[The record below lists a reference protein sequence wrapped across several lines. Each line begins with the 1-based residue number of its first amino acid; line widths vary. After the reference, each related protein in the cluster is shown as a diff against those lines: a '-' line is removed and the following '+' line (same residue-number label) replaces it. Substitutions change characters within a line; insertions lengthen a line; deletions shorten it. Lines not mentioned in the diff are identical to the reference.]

1 MKNKQILCT
10 ICARGGSKGLTNK
23 NLLKIG
29 DKSLIGHTLTQAK
42 AIDAIDCII
51 VSSDSNEILKEGEI
65 YAADILLQR
74 SAKLSSDDAG
84 KIDAIIDCL
93 NHAESNLNKHFD
105 YVIDL
110 DVTSPLRNLIDI
122 ENCLEFTKDQGFK
135 NLITVTNSKKNPY
148 FNQIEITNEGPQ
160 LVKSGHNIKGRQS
173 APKVYDMNASI
184 YVWSRDF
191 LINEKTLFSRDTIVY
206 DMPEERSLDIDNELD
221 FKIVKHLI
229 ENEL

>member
-10 ICARGGSKGLTNK
+10 ICARGGSKGLPNK

-74 SAKLSSDDAG
+74 SAKLASDDAG

-93 NHAESNLNKHFD
+93 NHAESNFNKHFD

-122 ENCLEFTKDQGFK
+122 ENCLEFTKDQRFK

>member
-10 ICARGGSKGLTNK
+10 ICARGGSKGLPNK

-42 AIDAIDCII
+42 AIEAIDCII

-74 SAKLSSDDAG
+74 SAKLASDDAG

-221 FKIVKHLI
+221 F
-229 ENEL
+229 

>member
-10 ICARGGSKGLTNK
+10 ICARGGSKGLPNK

-74 SAKLSSDDAG
+74 SAKLASDDAG

-93 NHAESNLNKHFD
+93 NHAESNFNKHFD

-160 LVKSGHNIKGRQS
+160 LVKSGHDIKGRQS

>member
-10 ICARGGSKGLTNK
+10 ICARGGSKGLPNK

-42 AIDAIDCII
+42 AIEAIDCII

-74 SAKLSSDDAG
+74 SAKLASDDAG

-160 LVKSGHNIKGRQS
+160 LVKSGHNVKGRQS

>member
-10 ICARGGSKGLTNK
+10 ICARGGSKGLPNK

-42 AIDAIDCII
+42 VIDAIDCII

-74 SAKLSSDDAG
+74 SAKLASDDAG

>member
-10 ICARGGSKGLTNK
+10 ICARGGSKGLPNK

-29 DKSLIGHTLTQAK
+29 DKSLIGLTLTQAK
-42 AIDAIDCII
+42 AIEAIDCII

-74 SAKLSSDDAG
+74 SAKLASDDAG

-221 FKIVKHLI
+221 F
-229 ENEL
+229 

>member
-10 ICARGGSKGLTNK
+10 ICARGGSKGLPNK

-29 DKSLIGHTLTQAK
+29 NKSLIGHTLTQAK

-74 SAKLSSDDAG
+74 SAKLASDDAG

>member
-10 ICARGGSKGLTNK
+10 ICARGGSKGLPNK

-74 SAKLSSDDAG
+74 SAKLASDDAG

-184 YVWSRDF
+184 YVWSRNF

>member
-51 VSSDSNEILKEGEI
+51 VSSDSDEILKEGEI
-65 YAADILLQR
+65 YAADILLHR
-74 SAKLSSDDAG
+74 SAKLASDDAG

>member
-10 ICARGGSKGLTNK
+10 ICARGGSKGLPNK

-74 SAKLSSDDAG
+74 SAKLASDDAG

-122 ENCLEFTKDQGFK
+122 ENCLEFTKDQRFK

>member
-1 MKNKQILCT
+1 MKDKQILCT
-10 ICARGGSKGLTNK
+10 ICARGGSKGLPNK

-74 SAKLSSDDAG
+74 SAKLASDDAG

-110 DVTSPLRNLIDI
+110 DVTSPLRSLIDI

>member
-10 ICARGGSKGLTNK
+10 ICARGGSKGLPNK

-74 SAKLSSDDAG
+74 SAKLASDDAG

-173 APKVYDMNASI
+173 APNVYDMNASI

>member
-1 MKNKQILCT
+1 MKGKQILCT
-10 ICARGGSKGLTNK
+10 ICARGGSKGLPNK

-74 SAKLSSDDAG
+74 SAKLASDDAG

>member
-10 ICARGGSKGLTNK
+10 ICARGGSKGLPNK

-74 SAKLSSDDAG
+74 SAKLASDDAG

-122 ENCLEFTKDQGFK
+122 ENCLEFTKDQRFK

-184 YVWSRDF
+184 YVWSRNF

>member
-10 ICARGGSKGLTNK
+10 ICARGGSKGLPNK

-74 SAKLSSDDAG
+74 SAKLASDDAG

-110 DVTSPLRNLIDI
+110 DVSSPLRNLIDI

-148 FNQIEITNEGPQ
+148 FNQIEITTEGPQ

-173 APKVYDMNASI
+173 APKVFDMNASI

>member
-10 ICARGGSKGLTNK
+10 ICARGGSKGLPNK

-29 DKSLIGHTLTQAK
+29 DISLIGHTLTQAK

-74 SAKLSSDDAG
+74 SAKLASDDAG
-84 KIDAIIDCL
+84 KIDAIIDSL
-93 NHAESNLNKHFD
+93 NHAENNLNKHFD

>member
-10 ICARGGSKGLTNK
+10 ICARGGSKGLPNK

-29 DKSLIGHTLTQAK
+29 DISLIGHTLTQAK

-74 SAKLSSDDAG
+74 SAKLASDDAG

-173 APKVYDMNASI
+173 APKVFDMNASI

>member
-1 MKNKQILCT
+1 MKDKQILCT
-10 ICARGGSKGLTNK
+10 ICARGGSKGLPNK

-74 SAKLSSDDAG
+74 SAKLASDDAG

-93 NHAESNLNKHFD
+93 NHAEGNLNKHFD

>member
-1 MKNKQILCT
+1 MKDKQILCT

-74 SAKLSSDDAG
+74 SAKLASDDAG

>member
-10 ICARGGSKGLTNK
+10 ICARGGSKGLPNK

-74 SAKLSSDDAG
+74 SAKLASDDAG

-110 DVTSPLRNLIDI
+110 DVSSPLRNLIDI

>member
-1 MKNKQILCT
+1 MKNKHILCT
-10 ICARGGSKGLTNK
+10 ICARGGSKGLPNK

-74 SAKLSSDDAG
+74 SAKLASDDAG

-110 DVTSPLRNLIDI
+110 DVTSPLRSLIDI

>member
-10 ICARGGSKGLTNK
+10 ICARGGSKGLPNK

-29 DKSLIGHTLTQAK
+29 DISLIGHTLTQAK

-74 SAKLSSDDAG
+74 SAKLASDDAG

-110 DVTSPLRNLIDI
+110 DVSSPLRNLIDI

-173 APKVYDMNASI
+173 APKVYDMNASL
-184 YVWSRDF
+184 YVCSRDF

>member
-1 MKNKQILCT
+1 MKDKQILCT
-10 ICARGGSKGLTNK
+10 ICARGGSKGLPNK

-74 SAKLSSDDAG
+74 SAKLASDDAG

>member
-1 MKNKQILCT
+1 MKDKQILCT
-10 ICARGGSKGLTNK
+10 ICARGGSKGLSNK

-74 SAKLSSDDAG
+74 SAKLASDDAG

>member
-10 ICARGGSKGLTNK
+10 ICARGGSKGLPNK

-29 DKSLIGHTLTQAK
+29 DISLIGHTLTQAK

-74 SAKLSSDDAG
+74 SAKLASDEAG